1 MSRSFAEIARHP
13 ARFGALTAI
22 AIAVAM
28 LALFLARMDTGAVHN
43 EGMLEMDGNV
53 AYDGGDGFDPG
64 TNNCPFSV
72 SGPDS
77 GDPDDCILDNSAA
90 FDWADTCDRT
100 SSGAL
105 AGYITEAASQPSVL
119 TGADVICNPDF
130 VQGATDDISY
140 HTGSD
145 KDFQQMGGGGNAAW
159 HCQTS
164 ANATSKA
171 DLLNA
176 YAIVTSVDESTPDHQ
191 LVYIGAERDSENGSV
206 FNGYWILQ
214 GDISVP
220 GATTTAGQLDCTPGA
235 PLDFAGLHQ
244 CGDVLIRFNY
254 TSGGRIGAVRAN
266 EWVAPSPDFVGT
278 FIAANGC
285 DQIAGNADDCTAAQ
299 QASAETHTVAGGFLC
314 DRPPAQGDCR
324 SAVDQTSPGDD
335 LCGRVNGTTTCTI
348 PAKQN
353 DPNPPPCSGPGCFST
368 EWEPGD
374 SSCPPPGHT
383 GGVAPPTFSEMG
395 IDLTGLNLELPCIA
409 TLVVES
415 RSSPAI
421 DATLKDFALAP
432 TGEDC
437 ASSIRTEIHS
447 EPDNSDNDLQGTTV
461 DVGTVIHDVAFLT
474 PTGPGS
480 AANATGTI
488 TFTLF
493 SNDSCDPGTGDVN
506 VVSTETVTIPAPGIP
521 VGTEGSVNSSDFDT
535 STSATTAI
543 SYKATASLD
552 DPYSDPAPS
561 DCEPLNIIYS
571 PTIVTNPDPDQGH
584 VGDTL
589 NDTATLSGGF
599 APTGTIL
606 FELFPPADA
615 TCAGTPVFS
624 ESVTVSGNGDYSTT
638 TGYTVPLAGPSGT
651 YHWTAS
657 YSGDAN
663 NNPASSDC
671 ADEPVVIIN
680 PSTILTKTATP
691 SVVTTVVYAYTEEN
705 DGDVPLTNPT
715 VTDDQCGVATP
726 VPQGAGDPFPGE
738 NIGDANGDGVL
749 DPGETFS
756 FTCTQVYNGPGTF
769 TNVATGSGV
778 DPQSFTVTYCV
789 TPPNGT
795 TICDAEERDSRTV
808 TVSVSVS

>member
-1 MSRSFAEIARHP
+1 LSRSFAEIARHP
-13 ARFGALTAI
+13 ARFGVLATI

-72 SGPDS
+72 AGPDS
-77 GDPDDCILDNSAA
+77 GNPDDCILDNSAA

-105 AGYITEAASQPSVL
+105 AGYITEASSQPSVL
-119 TGADVICNPDF
+119 TGSDVICNPDF
-130 VQGATDDISY
+130 IIGATDDTSY

-145 KDFQQMGGGGNAAW
+145 KDFQEMGGGGTARW
-159 HCQTS
+159 HCTTS

-171 DLLNA
+171 DILNA

-220 GATTTAGQLDCTPGA
+220 GATTTAGQLDCTPSA
-235 PLDFAGLHQ
+235 PLDFSGLHQ
-244 CGDVLIRFNY
+244 CGDVLVRFNY

-299 QASAETHTVAGGFLC
+299 QASAETHTVPGGFLC

-324 SAVDQTSPGDD
+324 SAADQTAPGDD
-335 LCGRVNGTTTCTI
+335 LCGRVNGATDCTI
-348 PAKQN
+348 RASHNEPF
-353 DPNPPPCSGPGCFST
+353 PPPCSGPGSFPT
-368 EWEPGD
+368 DWEPNDG
-374 SSCPPPGHT
+374 SPASKL
-383 GGVAPPTFSEMG
+383 VQSPTFSEMG

-409 TLVVES
+409 TLIVES

-421 DATLKDFALAP
+421 DATLKDIALAP

-447 EPDNSDNDLQGTTV
+447 ELDNSDDDLQGTTV
-461 DVGTVIHDVAFLT
+461 DAGTMVHDVAFLT

-480 AANATGTI
+480 ADPATGTI

-493 SNDSCDPGTGDVN
+493 NNDSCDPGEGDVN
-506 VVSTETVTIPAPGIP
+506 VISTEPVTITDQIPGGIP
-521 VGTEGSVNSSDFDT
+521 VNTEGSVDSSELDT
-535 STSATTAI
+535 STTTTTAI
-543 SYKATASLD
+543 SYNATADLD
-552 DPYSDPAPS
+552 DPYSDPGTS

-571 PTIVTNPDPDQGH
+571 PTIVTNPDPDEGH

-599 APTGTIL
+599 EPTGTIL
-606 FELFPPADA
+606 FELFPPADT

-663 NNPASSDC
+663 NNAASSSC

-680 PSTILTKTATP
+680 PSTILTKTAVP
-691 SVVTTVVYAYTEEN
+691 SVVTTVTYTYTEEN

-715 VTDDQCGVATP
+715 VSDPECEAHGGTVAY
-726 VPQGAGDPFPGE
+726 DS
-738 NIGDANGDGVL
+738 GDGGVIGTL
-749 DPGETFS
+749 DAGETWT
-756 FTCTQVYNGPGTF
+756 FTCTATYTGEGTF
-769 TNVATGSGV
+769 TNTATGSGV
-778 DPQSFTVTYCV
+778 DPQNFTVTYCV

-808 TVSVSVS
+808 TVDVTVS